1 MNCFVFFMNAF
12 ITTMKKYQLVFLAV
26 FAGAIASCKE
36 DDADPA
42 VLTGESVS
50 YPLFSGAEEWGYE
63 GEAVF
68 AERADG
74 FTLITISLSGPAGT
88 SLFPAHLHEGAY
100 SHEADMAA
108 MLNPVDAATGKSET
122 LLKQLANGEPV
133 GYSGLIVFNGHIKV
147 HLGDGDDK
155 NVILAYGNI
164 GSNPAT
170 ANRANLADC
179 VSW

>member
-1 MNCFVFFMNAF
+1 MSCFVFYERFF
-12 ITTMKKYQLVFLAV
+12 RTMKKYSLVFLAAFV
-26 FAGAIASCKE
+26 GAIVSCKE
-36 DDADPA
+36 DVPDPA
-42 VLTGESVS
+42 ALTGESIS

-74 FTLITISLSGPAGT
+74 FTLITISLNGPAGT
-88 SLFPAHLHEGAY
+88 RLFPAHLHEGSY
-100 SHEADMAA
+100 SHEANMAA
-108 MLNPVDAATGKSET
+108 MLNPVDATTGKSET
-122 LLKQLANGEPV
+122 LLKQLASGESV
-133 GYSGLIVFNGHIKV
+133 SYAEMINFNGHIKV

-170 ANRANLADC
+170 ASRANLADC